1 MSWIAVAKKEYL
13 ENVRN
18 AWVISVTLVFFVLT
32 LLASLFAS
40 ATFAGGGTEP
50 GFADLVTTF
59 AALQF
64 TTFFLPIL
72 AIMLGFG
79 TLAGERE
86 SGSLGLLVAQPLSRG
101 QILLGKYVG
110 LYAVLATAILVGFG
124 TSGLIILSRTNAPGV
139 GVSVLGVFLGA
150 TLLWGAA
157 WMSVTVLIS
166 AWFNRRGTAIAGGIA
181 TWFFFSSFVWN
192 ILIFILV
199 LAIYGERSIFMMGEG
214 SAPGWFIL
222 TQVLNPNTVYDGL
235 LVTSIED
242 YPAFLAG
249 FAQQLLPSLYTM
261 TTFLVAIV
269 AWIGLPLYGAYA
281 LFNRRDV

>member
-18 AWVISVTLVFFVLT
+18 AWVVSVTLVFFFLT

-40 ATFAGGGTEP
+40 ATFANDGQGT

-86 SGSLGLLVAQPLSRG
+86 SGSLGLLVAQPLSRAHV
-101 QILLGKYVG
+101 LLGKYVG
-110 LYAVLATAILVGFG
+110 LYAVLATAILAGFG
-124 TSGLIILSRTNAPGV
+124 TSGLLILSRTSAPGV
-139 GVSVLGVFLGA
+139 GLSVLGVFLGT

-157 WMSVTVLIS
+157 WMSVTLLIS
-166 AWFNRRGTAIAGGIA
+166 AWFNRRGTAVAGGIA

-192 ILIFILV
+192 ILIFLLV
-199 LAIYGERSIFMMGEG
+199 LAVYRDGSLFMMGQNE
-214 SAPGWFIL
+214 APGWLIL

-242 YPAFLAG
+242 YPAFMAG
-249 FAQQLLPSLYTM
+249 IAREFLPSYYTL

-281 LFNRRDV
+281 LFQRRDV